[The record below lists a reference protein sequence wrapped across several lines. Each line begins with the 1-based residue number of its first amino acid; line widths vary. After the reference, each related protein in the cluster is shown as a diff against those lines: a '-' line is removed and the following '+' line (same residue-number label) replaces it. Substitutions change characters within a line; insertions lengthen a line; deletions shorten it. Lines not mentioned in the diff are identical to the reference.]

1 MLTKIVAF
9 ELRYQLR
16 SPLFV
21 VGFLIFFLLAFGAIT
36 VDQIHIGGR
45 GNVNLNSPF
54 AILQTI
60 GILNV
65 FAIFIIT
72 AFVANVVIRDDE
84 TGFAPILKST
94 QISKFDYLVGRFTG
108 AMLVAFIIMLS
119 VPLGHLIGSWMP
131 WLDQEKIGPLVS
143 AHYFYAIIFFSFPTL
158 FLIGAVF
165 FALATAT
172 RSLMWTY
179 VGVVAFLVLFFTS
192 RVMLR
197 EPSVETI
204 GALTDPFGLS
214 ALGTITKY
222 WTTSDRNTM
231 LPPLSGLLLYNRLI
245 WVGIALV
252 FFCIAFFVFRFE
264 AKTKTGAVSKKVA
277 ANETTSLS
285 LNRPLAATSESIQ
298 TGWQQFRQLTRFDM
312 RFVFNSPAFFVL
324 LALGLFNALGGLSQL
339 VQVQGT
345 PYLPV
350 TRALINVLEGAF
362 GIIPLIIAIYYA
374 GELVWRDRDQRIHD
388 IVDATAAPDWAFVVP
403 KVLAISL
410 VLAATYWVGAVAGM
424 LFQLYHGY
432 MRFELFAYSV
442 WFILPGVISAF
453 LLAVLAIFVQALV
466 PHKFVGWA
474 VMLVYLVASITLNT
488 IGFEHNLYNYGV
500 SPEVPTSDMNGL
512 GRFWIARAWF
522 QAYWFAFGVMLLVG
536 AHFMWRRGAQ
546 TKLRAR
552 FARLSKKLVG
562 VPWLIFRLAAAAF
575 VGLGGFIYYNTNI
588 LNEYRTSVDT
598 EKKLAEYEKQ
608 FLAFEKLAQPKVT
621 SVNLAVE
628 LFPSQA
634 RAQTTGTY
642 IIENRSSETISQIHL
657 RWMPNLK
664 INTLDIQGALLDKDF
679 AHYNYRIYKFSEPM
693 RPGEKRQVS
702 FVTVLQERGF
712 PNRGALTNIVDSG
725 TFLNNASITPLIG
738 MDRNGLLTDRSK
750 RRKLGLPA
758 DLRPA
763 KLEDANANGQQYI
776 RADSDWV
783 DAQISITTDADQT
796 PIAPGY
802 TVSDQVKGNRR
813 TLVTRTEA
821 PIMHF
826 FSIQSARY
834 AIKHDVWQG
843 ANGKQVNL
851 QVYYHPA
858 HALNTQRMIDAMK
871 TSLQLYSQKF
881 SPYQFRQA
889 RIVEFPSYAS
899 FAQAFANTMPYS
911 ESIGFVQNF
920 DDKKSDEQI
929 DLVTYVTAH
938 EMAHQW
944 WAHQVIGANKQGMT
958 LMSESFAQYSA
969 LLVMEHLY
977 GKEQVR
983 KFLKRELD
991 SYLRSRGGDAVE
1003 ELPLVRVENQGYI
1016 HYNKG
1021 GLIMFWLKEVV
1032 GQDVVN
1038 RTLQALLSQ
1047 YAFKPAPYPSASDF
1061 LQILRAQAG
1070 PSHDDLITDL
1080 FEKITIYDMKALDA
1094 SVTKNAD
1101 GKFTVTF
1108 TVDAKKLYAD
1118 GQGKETESPL
1128 HELFEIGVFTEEP
1141 GKKGYTAQSVLLSE
1155 RREFKSGK
1163 QQVSVVVDQLPKFV
1177 GIDPYNKRIDR
1188 NSDDNL
1194 VAVSLAVGAN

>member
-1 MLTKIVAF
+1 MLSKIAAF
-9 ELRYQLR
+9 ELRYQLH

-21 VGFLIFFLLAFGAIT
+21 VGFLIFFLLSFGAIT
-36 VDQIHIGGR
+36 IDEIQIGGR

-60 GILNV
+60 GILNL
-65 FAIFIIT
+65 FAIFVIT

-84 TGFAPILKST
+84 TGFASILRST
-94 QISKFDYLVGRFTG
+94 QISKFDYLVGRFSG
-108 AMLVAFIIMLS
+108 AMLVAIIIMLS
-119 VPLGHLIGSWMP
+119 VPLGTLVGSWMP
-131 WLDQEKIGPLVS
+131 WIDQEKVGALVPT
-143 AHYFYAIIFFSFPTL
+143 HYLYGLLFFSFPTL
-158 FLIGAVF
+158 LLIGALF
-165 FALATAT
+165 FSLATAT

-179 VGVVAFLVLFFTS
+179 VGVVAFLVLYFTS

-197 EPSVETI
+197 EPSLETI

-222 WTTSDRNTM
+222 WTTSDRNTL
-231 LPPLSGLLLYNRLI
+231 LPPISGLLLYNRLI
-245 WVGIALV
+245 WLGVAMA
-252 FFCIAFFVFRFE
+252 FFCIAYALFKFE
-264 AKTKTGAVSKKVA
+264 VKVKVSAPSKQDKVVDTPIEA
-277 ANETTSLS
+277 IHRA
-285 LNRPLAATSESIQ
+285 LAGTADNHQ
-298 TGWQQFRQLTRFDM
+298 TRAQQFTELTRFDM
-312 RFVFNSPAFFVL
+312 RFVFKSSAFFVL
-324 LALGLFNALGGLSQL
+324 LALGLFNSLGGLWQ
-339 VQVQGT
+339 VVDVQGT
-345 PYLPV
+345 PYFPV
-350 TRALINVLEGAF
+350 SRAIINVLEGAF
-362 GIIPLIIAIYYA
+362 SMIPLIIAIYYA
-374 GELVWRDRDQRIHD
+374 GELVWRDRDQRIHE

-410 VLAATYWVGAVAGM
+410 VLAATYVVAALAGV

-432 MRFELFAYSV
+432 TQIEPVAYAL
-442 WFILPGVISAF
+442 WFVLPGVIGAF

-466 PHKFVGWA
+466 PHKYVGWA
-474 VMLVYLVASITLNT
+474 IMLVYLVASITLNT
-488 IGFEHNLYNYGV
+488 MGFEHNLYNYGA
-500 SPEVPTSDMNGL
+500 SLGVPTSDMNGL
-512 GRFWIARAWF
+512 GRFWIGRAWF
-522 QAYWFAFGVMLLVG
+522 HAYWTSFAIMLLVG
-536 AHFMWRRGAQ
+536 AHFMWRRGAE
-546 TKLRAR
+546 TRLRPR
-552 FARLSKKLVG
+552 FARLSKRLVG
-562 VPWLIFRLAAAAF
+562 VPWLIFRVAAVAF

-588 LNEYRTSVDT
+588 LNEYRTSVDS

-608 FLAFEKLAQPKVT
+608 FLAFEKLAQPKVS

-628 LFPSQA
+628 LFPKQA

-642 IIENRSSETISQIHL
+642 IIENRSKEAISQIHL
-657 RWMPNLK
+657 RWIQNLK
-664 INTLDIQGALLDKDF
+664 IDTLEITGAVLDKDYAKF
-679 AHYNYRIYKFSEPM
+679 NYRIYKFGEPM
-693 RPGEKRQVS
+693 QPGEKRQVS
-702 FVTVLQERGF
+702 FVTVLQEQGF
-712 PNRGALTNIVDSG
+712 PNSGGLTDIVDSG
-725 TFLNNASITPLIG
+725 TFLNNASITPMIG

-758 DLRPA
+758 DLRPP
-763 KLEDANANGQQYI
+763 KLEDTSANDQQYI
-776 RADSDWV
+776 RTDSDWV
-783 DAQISITTDADQT
+783 DAQISVTTDADQT

-813 TLVTRTEA
+813 MLVTRTEA

-834 AIKHDVWQG
+834 AIKQDVWKG
-843 ANGKQVNL
+843 ADGKDVNL
-851 QVYYHPA
+851 QVYYHPPHA
-858 HALNTQRMIDAMK
+858 HNTQRMIDAMK
-871 TSLQLYSQKF
+871 TSMQLYSQKF
-881 SPYQFRQA
+881 SPYQFKQA
-889 RIVEFPSYAS
+889 RIIEFPSYAS

-920 DDKKSDEQI
+920 DDKKSDEKI

-991 SYLRSRGGDAVE
+991 SYLRNRGGEAVE

-1016 HYNKG
+1016 HYSKG

-1032 GQDVVN
+1032 GQEVVN
-1038 RTLQALLSQ
+1038 RALQKLLTQ

-1061 LQILRAQAG
+1061 IQILRAEAG
-1070 PSHDDLITDL
+1070 PEHNDLITDL
-1080 FEKITIYDMKALDA
+1080 FEKITIYDMKAVDA
-1094 SVTKNAD
+1094 TATKNAD

-1128 HELFEIGVFTEEP
+1128 NEMFEIGVFTEEP
-1141 GKKGYTAQSVLLSE
+1141 GKKGYTSKSVLLSD
-1155 RREFKSGK
+1155 RRVFKSGK
-1163 QQVSVVVDQLPKFV
+1163 QPVSVVVDQLPKFV

-1194 VAVSLAVGAN
+1194 VVVSVAGSAK